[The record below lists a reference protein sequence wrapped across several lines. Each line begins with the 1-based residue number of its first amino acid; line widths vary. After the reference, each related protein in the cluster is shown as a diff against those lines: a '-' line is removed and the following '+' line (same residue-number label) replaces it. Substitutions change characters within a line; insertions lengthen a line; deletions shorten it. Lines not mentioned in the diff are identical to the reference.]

1 MIVMWLLSV
10 GKLLFSGM
18 HNMHMHM
25 HAHMCMCMH
34 MHIYLCMC
42 MYVRGGLST
51 PF

>member
-25 HAHMCMCMH
+25 CMH